1 MLPRDAD
8 HGAPPAAGAAD
19 APPVACSFRLPA
31 ALAAAWAARNRIRA
45 WLTAH
50 RFPDDVVDDVEYLV
64 SEAVS
69 NSAEHAYAG
78 QDDGVVEVDAAV
90 EPAGPGLRQVRVAV
104 RDRGRWRP
112 VDPDPG
118 HRGHGIAA
126 MAALAQEV
134 TIRRRP
140 APGGTE
146 VVLLSPP
153 SAEPATAR
161 PPVRA

>member
-1 MLPRDAD
+1 MPPSEAEY
-8 HGAPPAAGAAD
+8 GASPGMRAPATPPPATCA
-19 APPVACSFRLPA
+19 FTLPA
-31 ALAAAWAARNRIRA
+31 ELAAAWSARNRIRA

-50 RFPDDVVDDVEYLV
+50 RFAEEFVDDVEYLV

-69 NSAEHAYAG
+69 NSAEHAYREG
-78 QDDGVVEVDAAV
+78 TGSVEVAAEV
-90 EPAGPGLRQVRVAV
+90 VAAGPGLRQVRVAV

-112 VDPDPG
+112 ADPDPG

-126 MAALAQEV
+126 MVSLAHEL

-146 VVLLSPP
+146 LVLLTPP
-153 SAEPATAR
+153 APDVVAAR
-161 PPVRA
+161 AVRT